1 MIGINYHLRVFFP
14 VYISE
19 LGHLKPYLQGDYGRG
34 SEFERAAANTEG
46 SRRLP
51 SPLIIIII
59 IVFGD
64 FIPWKSL
71 NPVRCYISQLDEA
84 QNILRSSR

>member
-1 MIGINYHLRVFFP
+1 MIGINYHLRGFFP

-19 LGHLKPYLQGDYGRG
+19 LGHLKPCLQGDYGRG
-34 SEFERAAANTEG
+34 SEFERAAANTE
-46 SRRLP
+46 SSLRLLLIP
-51 SPLIIIII
+51 SFIMIII

-71 NPVRCYISQLDEA
+71 KLPIR
-84 QNILRSSR
+84 